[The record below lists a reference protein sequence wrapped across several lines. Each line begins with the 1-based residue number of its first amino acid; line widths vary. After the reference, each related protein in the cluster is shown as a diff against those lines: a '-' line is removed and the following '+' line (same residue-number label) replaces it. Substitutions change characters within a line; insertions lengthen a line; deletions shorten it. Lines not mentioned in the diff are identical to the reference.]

1 MNADKREYNN
11 TDVYSDLSTSY
22 SATYAVPDT
31 QEFTLDSIS
40 KKLGAI
46 APAEDNAAV
55 QANADIMPSSQTQQM
70 SYQRHYQS
78 NTATAKKVSTKAKVA
93 CVSYVAVVLLLV
105 LGITLTAVAVSGVFG
120 ETLQISA
127 NYAEVADKVAALDE
141 QLAQEDYGALAERAE
156 ELFFEG
162 YTCAQS
168 VVLAFADVTGVD
180 EGVLRRLSAPFGG
193 GMGRLREVCGAVS
206 GMAMLLGLSRGWDTL
221 DKEEKRKN
229 SASVRAA

>member
-46 APAEDNAAV
+46 APAEDNTAV

-156 ELFFEG
+156 ELG
-162 YTCAQS
+162 YIDASESNTQMYTEVETRPAQNFHIETNWFDS
-168 VVLAFADVTGVD
+168 LCDW
-180 EGVLRRLSAPFGG
+180 LSGAFGG
-193 GMGRLREVCGAVS
+193 
-206 GMAMLLGLSRGWDTL
+206 
-221 DKEEKRKN
+221 
-229 SASVRAA
+229 

>member
-127 NYAEVADKVAALDE
+127 NYAGVADKVAALDE

-156 ELFFEG
+156 ELG
-162 YTCAQS
+162 YIDASESNTQMYTEVETRPAQNFNIETNWFDS
-168 VVLAFADVTGVD
+168 LCDW
-180 EGVLRRLSAPFGG
+180 LSGAFGG
-193 GMGRLREVCGAVS
+193 
-206 GMAMLLGLSRGWDTL
+206 
-221 DKEEKRKN
+221 
-229 SASVRAA
+229 

>member
-156 ELFFEG
+156 ELG
-162 YTCAQS
+162 YIDASESNTQMYTEVETRPAQNFNIETTWFDS
-168 VVLAFADVTGVD
+168 LCDW
-180 EGVLRRLSAPFGG
+180 LSGAFGG
-193 GMGRLREVCGAVS
+193 
-206 GMAMLLGLSRGWDTL
+206 
-221 DKEEKRKN
+221 
-229 SASVRAA
+229 

>member
-70 SYQRHYQS
+70 SYQRHYQI

-156 ELFFEG
+156 ELG
-162 YTCAQS
+162 YIDASESNTQMYTEVETRPAQNFNIETNWFDS
-168 VVLAFADVTGVD
+168 LCDW
-180 EGVLRRLSAPFGG
+180 LSGAFGG
-193 GMGRLREVCGAVS
+193 
-206 GMAMLLGLSRGWDTL
+206 
-221 DKEEKRKN
+221 
-229 SASVRAA
+229 

>member
-1 MNADKREYNN
+1 M
-11 TDVYSDLSTSY
+11 
-22 SATYAVPDT
+22 
-31 QEFTLDSIS
+31 
-40 KKLGAI
+40 
-46 APAEDNAAV
+46 

-156 ELFFEG
+156 ELG
-162 YTCAQS
+162 YIDASESNTQMYTEVETRPAQNFNIETNWFDS
-168 VVLAFADVTGVD
+168 LCDW
-180 EGVLRRLSAPFGG
+180 LSGAFGG
-193 GMGRLREVCGAVS
+193 
-206 GMAMLLGLSRGWDTL
+206 
-221 DKEEKRKN
+221 
-229 SASVRAA
+229 

>member
-55 QANADIMPSSQTQQM
+55 QANADIMPSPQTQQM

-156 ELFFEG
+156 ELG
-162 YTCAQS
+162 YIDASESNTQMYTEVETRPAQNFNIETNWFDS
-168 VVLAFADVTGVD
+168 LCDW
-180 EGVLRRLSAPFGG
+180 LSGAFGG
-193 GMGRLREVCGAVS
+193 
-206 GMAMLLGLSRGWDTL
+206 
-221 DKEEKRKN
+221 
-229 SASVRAA
+229 

>member
-1 MNADKREYNN
+1 MRMNADKREYNN

-156 ELFFEG
+156 ELG
-162 YTCAQS
+162 YIDASESNTQMYTEVETRPAQNFNIETNWFDS
-168 VVLAFADVTGVD
+168 LCDW
-180 EGVLRRLSAPFGG
+180 LSGAFGG
-193 GMGRLREVCGAVS
+193 
-206 GMAMLLGLSRGWDTL
+206 
-221 DKEEKRKN
+221 
-229 SASVRAA
+229 

>member
-78 NTATAKKVSTKAKVA
+78 NTATAKKVSTKVKVA

-156 ELFFEG
+156 ELG
-162 YTCAQS
+162 YIDASESNTQMYTEVETRPAQNFNIETNWFDS
-168 VVLAFADVTGVD
+168 LCDWLSGV
-180 EGVLRRLSAPFGG
+180 FGG
-193 GMGRLREVCGAVS
+193 
-206 GMAMLLGLSRGWDTL
+206 
-221 DKEEKRKN
+221 
-229 SASVRAA
+229 

>member
-141 QLAQEDYGALAERAE
+141 QLAEEDYGALAERAE
-156 ELFFEG
+156 ELG
-162 YTCAQS
+162 YIDASESNTQMYTEVETRPAQNFNIETNWFDS
-168 VVLAFADVTGVD
+168 LCDW
-180 EGVLRRLSAPFGG
+180 LSGAFGG
-193 GMGRLREVCGAVS
+193 
-206 GMAMLLGLSRGWDTL
+206 
-221 DKEEKRKN
+221 
-229 SASVRAA
+229 

>member
-55 QANADIMPSSQTQQM
+55 QTNADIMPSSQTQQM

-78 NTATAKKVSTKAKVA
+78 NTATAKKVSTKVKVA

-156 ELFFEG
+156 ELG
-162 YTCAQS
+162 YIDASESNTQMYTEVETRPAQNFNIETNWFDS
-168 VVLAFADVTGVD
+168 LCDW
-180 EGVLRRLSAPFGG
+180 LSGAFGG
-193 GMGRLREVCGAVS
+193 
-206 GMAMLLGLSRGWDTL
+206 
-221 DKEEKRKN
+221 
-229 SASVRAA
+229 

>member
-46 APAEDNAAV
+46 APAEDNTAV

-156 ELFFEG
+156 ELG
-162 YTCAQS
+162 YIDASESNTQMYTEVETRPAQNFNIETNWFDS
-168 VVLAFADVTGVD
+168 LCDW
-180 EGVLRRLSAPFGG
+180 LSGAFGG
-193 GMGRLREVCGAVS
+193 
-206 GMAMLLGLSRGWDTL
+206 
-221 DKEEKRKN
+221 
-229 SASVRAA
+229 

>member
-55 QANADIMPSSQTQQM
+55 QSNADIMPSSQTQQM

-156 ELFFEG
+156 ELG
-162 YTCAQS
+162 YIDASESNTQMYTEVETRPAQNFNIETNWFDS
-168 VVLAFADVTGVD
+168 LCDW
-180 EGVLRRLSAPFGG
+180 LSGAFGG
-193 GMGRLREVCGAVS
+193 
-206 GMAMLLGLSRGWDTL
+206 
-221 DKEEKRKN
+221 
-229 SASVRAA
+229 

>member
-1 MNADKREYNN
+1 MRMNADKREYNN

-78 NTATAKKVSTKAKVA
+78 NTATAKKVSTKVKVA

-156 ELFFEG
+156 ELG
-162 YTCAQS
+162 YIDASESNTQMYTEVETRPAQNFNIETNWFDS
-168 VVLAFADVTGVD
+168 LCDW
-180 EGVLRRLSAPFGG
+180 LSGAFGG
-193 GMGRLREVCGAVS
+193 
-206 GMAMLLGLSRGWDTL
+206 
-221 DKEEKRKN
+221 
-229 SASVRAA
+229 

>member
-78 NTATAKKVSTKAKVA
+78 NTATAKKVSTKVKVA

-156 ELFFEG
+156 ELG
-162 YTCAQS
+162 YIDASESNTQMYTEVETRPAQNFNIETNWFDS
-168 VVLAFADVTGVD
+168 LCDW
-180 EGVLRRLSAPFGG
+180 LSGAFGG
-193 GMGRLREVCGAVS
+193 
-206 GMAMLLGLSRGWDTL
+206 
-221 DKEEKRKN
+221 
-229 SASVRAA
+229 

>member
-141 QLAQEDYGALAERAE
+141 QLAQEDYGARAERAE
-156 ELFFEG
+156 ELG
-162 YTCAQS
+162 YIDASESNTQMYTEVETRPAQNFNIETNWFDS
-168 VVLAFADVTGVD
+168 LCDW
-180 EGVLRRLSAPFGG
+180 LSGAFGG
-193 GMGRLREVCGAVS
+193 
-206 GMAMLLGLSRGWDTL
+206 
-221 DKEEKRKN
+221 
-229 SASVRAA
+229 

>member
-55 QANADIMPSSQTQQM
+55 QANPDIMPSSQTQQM

-156 ELFFEG
+156 ELG
-162 YTCAQS
+162 YIDASESNTQMYTEVETRPAQNFNIETNWFDS
-168 VVLAFADVTGVD
+168 LCDW
-180 EGVLRRLSAPFGG
+180 LSGAFGG
-193 GMGRLREVCGAVS
+193 
-206 GMAMLLGLSRGWDTL
+206 
-221 DKEEKRKN
+221 
-229 SASVRAA
+229 

>member
-156 ELFFEG
+156 ELG
-162 YTCAQS
+162 YIDASESNTQMYTEVETRPAQNFNIETNWFDS
-168 VVLAFADVTGVD
+168 LCDWLSGV
-180 EGVLRRLSAPFGG
+180 FGG
-193 GMGRLREVCGAVS
+193 
-206 GMAMLLGLSRGWDTL
+206 
-221 DKEEKRKN
+221 
-229 SASVRAA
+229 

>member
-93 CVSYVAVVLLLV
+93 CVSYIAVVLLLV

-156 ELFFEG
+156 ELG
-162 YTCAQS
+162 YIDASESNTQMYTEVETRPAQNFNIETNWFDS
-168 VVLAFADVTGVD
+168 LCDWLSGV
-180 EGVLRRLSAPFGG
+180 FGG
-193 GMGRLREVCGAVS
+193 
-206 GMAMLLGLSRGWDTL
+206 
-221 DKEEKRKN
+221 
-229 SASVRAA
+229 

>member
-46 APAEDNAAV
+46 APAEDNATV

-156 ELFFEG
+156 ELG
-162 YTCAQS
+162 YIDASESNTQMYTEVETRPAQNFNIETNWFDS
-168 VVLAFADVTGVD
+168 LCDW
-180 EGVLRRLSAPFGG
+180 LSGAFGG
-193 GMGRLREVCGAVS
+193 
-206 GMAMLLGLSRGWDTL
+206 
-221 DKEEKRKN
+221 
-229 SASVRAA
+229 

>member
-141 QLAQEDYGALAERAE
+141 QLAEEDYGALAERAE
-156 ELFFEG
+156 ELG
-162 YTCAQS
+162 YIDASESNTQMYTEVETRPAQNFNIETNWFDS
-168 VVLAFADVTGVD
+168 LCDWLSGV
-180 EGVLRRLSAPFGG
+180 FGG
-193 GMGRLREVCGAVS
+193 
-206 GMAMLLGLSRGWDTL
+206 
-221 DKEEKRKN
+221 
-229 SASVRAA
+229 

>member
-78 NTATAKKVSTKAKVA
+78 NTATAKKVSTKVKVA

-127 NYAEVADKVAALDE
+127 NYAEVADKVTALDE

-156 ELFFEG
+156 ELG
-162 YTCAQS
+162 YIDASESNTQMYTEVETRPAQNFNIETNWFDS
-168 VVLAFADVTGVD
+168 LCDW
-180 EGVLRRLSAPFGG
+180 LSGAFGG
-193 GMGRLREVCGAVS
+193 
-206 GMAMLLGLSRGWDTL
+206 
-221 DKEEKRKN
+221 
-229 SASVRAA
+229 

>member
-141 QLAQEDYGALAERAE
+141 QLAEEDYGALAERAE
-156 ELFFEG
+156 ELG
-162 YTCAQS
+162 YIDASESNTQMYTEVETRPVQNFNIETNWFDSLCDWLS
-168 VVLAFADVTGVD
+168 GV
-180 EGVLRRLSAPFGG
+180 FGG
-193 GMGRLREVCGAVS
+193 
-206 GMAMLLGLSRGWDTL
+206 
-221 DKEEKRKN
+221 
-229 SASVRAA
+229 

>member
-120 ETLQISA
+120 ETLRISA

-156 ELFFEG
+156 ELG
-162 YTCAQS
+162 YIDASESNTQMYTEVETRPAQNFNIETNWFDS
-168 VVLAFADVTGVD
+168 LCDW
-180 EGVLRRLSAPFGG
+180 LSGAFGG
-193 GMGRLREVCGAVS
+193 
-206 GMAMLLGLSRGWDTL
+206 
-221 DKEEKRKN
+221 
-229 SASVRAA
+229 

>member
-156 ELFFEG
+156 ELG
-162 YTCAQS
+162 YIDASESNTQMYTEVETRPAQNFNIETNWFDS
-168 VVLAFADVTGVD
+168 LCDW
-180 EGVLRRLSAPFGG
+180 LSGAFGG
-193 GMGRLREVCGAVS
+193 
-206 GMAMLLGLSRGWDTL
+206 
-221 DKEEKRKN
+221 
-229 SASVRAA
+229 

>member
-78 NTATAKKVSTKAKVA
+78 NTATAKKVSTKVKVA
-93 CVSYVAVVLLLV
+93 CASYVAVVLLLV

-156 ELFFEG
+156 ELG
-162 YTCAQS
+162 YIDASESNTQMYTEVETRPAQNFNIETNWFDS
-168 VVLAFADVTGVD
+168 LCDW
-180 EGVLRRLSAPFGG
+180 LSGAFGG
-193 GMGRLREVCGAVS
+193 
-206 GMAMLLGLSRGWDTL
+206 
-221 DKEEKRKN
+221 
-229 SASVRAA
+229 

>member
-70 SYQRHYQS
+70 RYQRHYQS

-156 ELFFEG
+156 ELG
-162 YTCAQS
+162 YIDASESNTQMYTEVETRPAQNFNIETNWFDS
-168 VVLAFADVTGVD
+168 LCDW
-180 EGVLRRLSAPFGG
+180 LSGAFGG
-193 GMGRLREVCGAVS
+193 
-206 GMAMLLGLSRGWDTL
+206 
-221 DKEEKRKN
+221 
-229 SASVRAA
+229 

>member
-156 ELFFEG
+156 ELG
-162 YTCAQS
+162 YIDASESNTQMYTEVETRPAQNFNIETNWFDS
-168 VVLAFADVTGVD
+168 LCDW
-180 EGVLRRLSAPFGG
+180 LRGAFGG
-193 GMGRLREVCGAVS
+193 
-206 GMAMLLGLSRGWDTL
+206 
-221 DKEEKRKN
+221 
-229 SASVRAA
+229 